1 MPCTESIL
9 IARRPLLPD
18 GVVLTVQSDR
28 HAALEPFQFC
38 MLSVPDDGAFPFV
51 PRPFSVY
58 DASERSLDFLLKVV
72 GPGTESLA
80 NRRLGDE
87 VLVAGP
93 LGHGVTALSEE
104 RRPVGVA
111 GGVGIA
117 PFLLLYRQWMA
128 GRVTGSRKPLLI
140 YGARTKDFLY
150 DLELF
155 QDLPIDVRVAT
166 DDGSAGRKGFVTD
179 VLAEVLDD
187 GPADVLA
194 CGPDPMMQ
202 AVARLCRARETPCRL
217 SLETF
222 MACGYGVCNACAVK
236 VPDPNYREGYRY
248 DRCCIDG
255 PVFDATR
262 IELEALGHA

>member
-1 MPCTESIL
+1 MTCAESRVL
-9 IARRPLLPD
+9 SRRPLAPD
-18 GVVLTVQSDR
+18 GVVITVES
-28 HAALEPFQFC
+28 HGHVALDPFQFY

-58 DASERSLDFLLKVV
+58 DAGERSLDFLLKVV

-87 VLVAGP
+87 ILIAGP
-93 LGHGVTALSEE
+93 LGHGITSLSEE
-104 RRPVGVA
+104 RRPIGVA

-117 PFLLLYRQWMA
+117 PFLLLYRQWLA
-128 GRVTGSRKPLLI
+128 GKVTGSRRPLLI
-140 YGARTKDFLY
+140 YGARTKEFLY

-155 QDLPIDVRVAT
+155 EALPIDVRVTT

-179 VLAEVLDD
+179 ALADVLSD
-187 GPADVLA
+187 GPADVIA

-202 AVARLCRARETPCRL
+202 AVARLCRDRDTPCRL

-236 VPDPNYREGYRY
+236 VPDPTYREGFRY

-255 PVFDATR
+255 PVFDAAK
-262 IELEALGHA
+262 IDLEALEH